1 MFVVALACISKH
13 LWPGNRSRGG
23 VMFVLIVGFE
33 NEAQSTA
40 LCSVLSLKNP

>member
-13 LWPGNRSRGG
+13 LWRGNRSKGRA
-23 VMFVLIVGFE
+23 MFVLIVGLE
-33 NEAQSTA
+33 KEAQSTR